1 MENPNIDKQLDEMW
15 KRVTGTSYVPESG
28 HLPKDVRE
36 SNVETMKFLK
46 DNFSRAQ
53 IEWQSLLETKERN
66 IADLTSQLNEMKAH
80 LGELKQHYKIA
91 REKLIAEDI
100 SAAMKLDETQKILK
114 SQKNHHCKEVALLKE
129 VLERRKIETEN
140 LQIKVDKFVGE
151 IGENRKKTITQKED
165 NMNLKDSVMSLE
177 NKIQESKRAVEET
190 LSELFAERKS
200 RGMAEKKASEMEAK
214 VKELQADI
222 TSLRSNW
229 DAERKQWRELWER
242 ERSVW
247 ETHRQEFAVWEQR
260 LRTERQIWTDKI
272 KKEEQKDIDYAAGLS
287 KVLKESTQWSE
298 KVTQIL
304 KLYALKGVELPKVFV
319 PIGQKSMLK
328 PAGAFKKVFA
338 VALMGLI
345 ALGGLGFWAYDYR
358 SKVHLKLLNQ
368 YPLKLE
374 NPTAVSISKEG
385 IWISD
390 WQNGIS
396 LRDKKDFVLLRKI
409 NGSNKGP
416 FRPSAM
422 EVKGDYMWVLD
433 MAQLRFV
440 KKQTKQGLVL
450 QSVKTP
456 GPAPQSVSF
465 DGFNL
470 WSFDAA
476 TGLVYRYSLDPG
488 QGIEASFEI
497 KGIKNIVSMQWRGPN
512 LWVLGSDNYLK
523 RYGFEHNAFRE
534 ISSQKLK
541 SKPVSFSLRKDN
553 IWLIERNKNQ
563 NGYEL
568 KRYRFK
574 IFGSSNG

>member
-1 MENPNIDKQLDEMW
+1 MENPNIDKQLDDMW
-15 KRVTGTSYVPESG
+15 NRITGTKYVPESG

-46 DNFSRAQ
+46 DKFSKAQ
-53 IEWQSLLETKERN
+53 VEWQTLLETKEHN
-66 IADLTSQLNEMKAH
+66 ITDLTQQLSEMKAH
-80 LGELKQHYKIA
+80 VGELRQHYQVA
-91 REKLIAEDI
+91 REKLIAEELNV
-100 SAAMKLDETQKILK
+100 AMKLDETQKILK
-114 SQKNHHCKEVALLKE
+114 SQKNNHHKEVSLLKE
-129 VLERRKIETEN
+129 ILEKSKIEIQN
-140 LQIKVDKFVGE
+140 LQLKVDKLTGDRDE
-151 IGENRKKTITQKED
+151 SQKNTGKYKED
-165 NMNLKDSVMSLE
+165 SMNLKDSVMSLE

-190 LSELFAERKS
+190 LSELFAERKAKAI
-200 RGMAEKKASEMEAK
+200 AEKRASEMQIK
-214 VKELQADI
+214 VTELQADI
-222 TSLRSNW
+222 VSLRTNW

-260 LRTERQIWTDKI
+260 LRTERQAWTDKI
-272 KKEEQKDIDYAAGLS
+272 KKEEQKDIDYATGLS

-319 PIGQKSMLK
+319 PTEQKSMPV

-338 VALMGLI
+338 I
-345 ALGGLGFWAYDYR
+345 ALGGLIMLGGLGYWVYDYR
-358 SKVHLKLLNQ
+358 SKAHLKLLNE
-368 YPLKLE
+368 YPLDIGS
-374 NPTAVSISKEG
+374 PTAVSISKAG
-385 IWISD
+385 IWLSD

-396 LRDKKDFVLLRKI
+396 LRDKKDFALLREI

-422 EVKGDYMWVLD
+422 EVKGNYMWLLD

-440 KKQTKQGLVL
+440 KKETAQGLVL

-476 TGLVYRYSLDPG
+476 TGLIYRYSLDPE

-497 KGIKNIVSMQWRGPN
+497 SGVKNVASMQWLGKN
-512 LWVLGSDNYLK
+512 LWILSSDAYLR
-523 RYGFEHNAFRE
+523 RYEFEHNAFKE
-534 ISSQKLK
+534 ISSQKLEN
-541 SKPVSFSLRKDN
+541 KPISFSLMNDN
-553 IWLIERNKNQ
+553 VWLIEKNKNQ
-563 NGYEL
+563 NSHIL
-568 KRYRFK
+568 KKYK
-574 IFGSSNG
+574 VKTY